1 MGNKRNSVAGAK
13 LLEMSP
19 PPARCGGTAGRGN
32 SPLQAVNDD
41 PSTPGPVEFKV
52 AKRESISILVADDHP
67 VVLAGLMALLSGR
80 PDMRI
85 TDQARD
91 GQEAVDKFLALR
103 PDVGLFELHMPV
115 MGGIEAITAIRAKEP
130 TAGLLIFTNCQTEE
144 GIYRA
149 IRAGAQGYL
158 FKNAPAEE
166 LVESIR
172 AVAEGG
178 KWIPPLVA
186 AKLAR
191 RVADRELTVREKDV
205 LRAITGGKSNK
216 EIGTALNIS
225 EATVKVHVTH
235 ILDKLSA
242 GGRTDAIRLAVQRG
256 LVYMD
261 SPIAA

>member
-1 MGNKRNSVAGAK
+1 MGSKRNGVAGAK
-13 LLEMSP
+13 LLEMLSP
-19 PPARCGGTAGRGN
+19 ATRLGGSGN
-32 SPLQAVNDD
+32 SPLEAVNDD
-41 PSTPGPVEFKV
+41 QGTPGHMNFNV
-52 AKRESISILVADDHP
+52 AKRESLSILVADDHP
-67 VVLAGLMALLSGR
+67 VVLAGLMALLGDR

-85 TDQARD
+85 VDQAHN
-91 GQEAVDKFLALR
+91 GQEALDKFLASR

-115 MGGIEAITAIRAKEP
+115 MDGIEAVTAIRAKEP
-130 TAGLLIFTNCQTEE
+130 MAQLVIFTSCQREE
-144 GIYRA
+144 EIYRA
-149 IRAGAQGYL
+149 IRAGVQGYL
-158 FKNAPAEE
+158 FKNAPVEE

-172 AVAEGG
+172 AVAAGG

-191 RVADRELTVREKDV
+191 RIADRELTVREKDV
-205 LRAITGGKSNK
+205 LRAITTGKSNK

-235 ILDKLSA
+235 ILEKLSA

>member
-1 MGNKRNSVAGAK
+1 
-13 LLEMSP
+13 
-19 PPARCGGTAGRGN
+19 
-32 SPLQAVNDD
+32 
-41 PSTPGPVEFKV
+41 
-52 AKRESISILVADDHP
+52 
-67 VVLAGLMALLSGR
+67 
-80 PDMRI
+80 MRI
-85 TDQARD
+85 ADQARN
-91 GQEAVDKFLALR
+91 GQEALDKFLASR
-103 PDVGLFELHMPV
+103 PDIGLFELHMPV
-115 MGGIEAITAIRAKEP
+115 MDGIEAIIAIRAKVP
-130 TAGLLIFTNCQTEE
+130 MARLLIFTRCQREE
-144 GIYRA
+144 EIYRA

-158 FKNAPAEE
+158 FKNASVEE

-172 AVAEGG
+172 AVAAGG

-256 LVYMD
+256 LVSMD